1 MAKKFPYYYK
11 IPKEVLL
18 LNPRHDAKEIR
29 LIIRTIF
36 NNKNHILRQ
45 SSKFEVP
52 LKGVCTL
59 RTHGNK
65 KVSYVKQLR
74 RKDKIKKRRKQRK
87 LGLTKERLLW

>member
-11 IPKEVLL
+11 IPKEVIL

-52 LKGVCTL
+52 LKGLCTL

-65 KVSYVKQLR
+65 KVSYAKQLKK
-74 RKDKIKKRRKQRK
+74 KDAIVTGKQRK
-87 LGLTKERLLW
+87 LELTKERLLW